1 MLISGVGAG
10 GARRLDPEG
19 GQAGG
24 RHRGL
29 TGRIVLEA
37 QLQFI
42 EQLIFSTFLK
52 KNDLPVPCPSISEC
66 RPCRMAEAEVW
77 RMARRLAAKLEDKE
91 RLTTIAASLDLTSL
105 EALLAKQLK
114 GEDIPSLLAEYR
126 RFLVIKVVTGDIST
140 VQRLAPSPLVEKV
153 RTMTLFG

>member
-1 MLISGVGAG
+1 
-10 GARRLDPEG
+10 
-19 GQAGG
+19 
-24 RHRGL
+24 
-29 TGRIVLEA
+29 
-37 QLQFI
+37 
-42 EQLIFSTFLK
+42 
-52 KNDLPVPCPSISEC
+52 
-66 RPCRMAEAEVW
+66 MAK
-77 RMARRLAAKLEDKE
+77 RLAAKLEDKE